1 MEEGH
6 YIVGKANIAS
16 QPELVQ
22 EEQVPAWVPLSPS
35 PEWRILL
42 PSKTHINIVFLISLS
57 IMVHHY
63 DYV

>member
-42 PSKTHINIVFLISLS
+42 PSKTHINIVFLISLP